1 MLEYLVSQTP
11 AAPLAHKAVA
21 MSSIG
26 REVSGLG
33 LVERGRLLVL
43 LEGDYGVTT
52 KINAVVEVL
61 GFETEGKIKVALI
74 DETDGFQ
81 PVDQLA
87 TVEVPASCLK
97 VLTIEP
103 SFVAKGMALAQEAHH
118 KFFVPVVT
126 TNPRDAHKSLDKC
139 MSMLKE
145 AVTLNPLNG
154 EAWAYIMNVAEFRN
168 SNQPVPNATGLV
180 LTRGDQAVDFLYLQ
194 AGLRA
199 CGNLPPVAENQM
211 LHASLR
217 LNLAGALGNPPVNAF
232 ADEEVQL
239 RYIMDHCVPAGTRCM
254 TLDRMLA
261 QALRKQERFVEA
273 AEVLRGQRRQ
283 PHLWRV
289 FNGRSLAAPATREDG
304 EDFLSEF
311 PKVAFGLWNLAN
323 KFSIRADG
331 IYAGPG
337 GTANTLASVEAYLEA
352 LCLLR
357 KSMVYLDDNDQ
368 ATLLLASRA
377 VLKLNRH
384 LMWKTI
390 STQFGSREAFL

>member
-1 MLEYLVSQTP
+1 
-11 AAPLAHKAVA
+11 

-61 GFETEGKIKVALI
+61 GFETEVKIKVALI
-74 DETDGFQ
+74 DETDWFQ

-103 SFVAKGMALAQEAHH
+103 SFVEKGMALAQEAHH

-126 TNPRDAHKSLDKC
+126 TNPRDAHKSLEKC

-199 CGNLPPVAENQM
+199 CGNLPPVSENAM

-239 RYIMDHCVPAGTRCM
+239 RFIMDNCVPAGTRCM
-254 TLDRMLA
+254 TLDRMLCPGA
-261 QALRKQERFVEA
+261 PQARALRRGRRGASWA
-273 AEVLRGQRRQ
+273 AETAAPLEGIQRKVVGRPRHQRRRGGFSERVSQRLCLGFGIFCQQVFDSSRRHLRGTWWHGQHSRLCRGLPRSAVSLAQIDGLSRRQ
-283 PHLWRV
+283 
-289 FNGRSLAAPATREDG
+289 
-304 EDFLSEF
+304 
-311 PKVAFGLWNLAN
+311 
-323 KFSIRADG
+323 
-331 IYAGPG
+331 
-337 GTANTLASVEAYLEA
+337 
-352 LCLLR
+352 
-357 KSMVYLDDNDQ
+357 
-368 ATLLLASRA
+368 
-377 VLKLNRH
+377 
-384 LMWKTI
+384 
-390 STQFGSREAFL
+390 